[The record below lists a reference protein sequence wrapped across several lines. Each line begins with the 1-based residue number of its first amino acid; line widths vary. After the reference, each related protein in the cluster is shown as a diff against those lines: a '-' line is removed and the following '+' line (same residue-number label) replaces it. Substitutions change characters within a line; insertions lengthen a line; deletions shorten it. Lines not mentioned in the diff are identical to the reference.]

1 MSYFE
6 ISDVKDMTFTV
17 ESDKVLLELVSN
29 EHTVVV
35 SFDIEQLKELHKL
48 TLNFQPG
55 MPGYVMFH
63 ELRVMKSTGH
73 F

>member
-6 ISDVKDMTFTV
+6 ISDVKNMMLTV

-35 SFDIEQLKELHKL
+35 SFDIEQLKELNKL
-48 TLNFQPG
+48 SLNYCPG
-55 MPGYVMFH
+55 MPGYIKLH
-63 ELRVMKSTGH
+63 EQRVSKS
-73 F
+73 